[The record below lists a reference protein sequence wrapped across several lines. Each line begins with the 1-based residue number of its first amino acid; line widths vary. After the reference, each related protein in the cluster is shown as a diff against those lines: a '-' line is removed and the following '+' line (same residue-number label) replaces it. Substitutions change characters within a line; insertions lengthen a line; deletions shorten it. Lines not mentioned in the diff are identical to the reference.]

1 MPALDQLP
9 AAIHATLT
17 GFDEDALDA
26 AAIRRLRELGFDEG
40 VSIELVHRLPLG
52 GPIVVRVGSM
62 DVALRP
68 SEARHVRVR
77 TCQVEG

>member
-9 AAIHATLT
+9 PATHATLS

-40 VSIELVHRLPLG
+40 VSVEVVHRLPLG
-52 GPIVVRVGSM
+52 GPMVVRVGSM

-68 SEARHVRVR
+68 SEARHI
-77 TCQVEG
+77 QVQS